1 MYGLFSFANQD
12 GDSSAAKTTFTLF
25 FWNPFAPDQQPSP
38 ATALQHKQRATAFVA
53 AQVPKEEKALR
64 DALVMCLWSITPCMP
79 PGMLDFMMFL
89 ALAHH
94 RLPAVERQAR
104 ESRIQQLV
112 EAQGTFAAT
121 DPAEF
126 KRQKALLQNIAILF
140 PDALLAANLSSICGP
155 MRFNSCVL
163 PACPQA
169 LLPLQQMVDRLCLN
183 LHERHARSA
192 EVIEA
197 LKGVLFHSR
206 PDELVA
212 RWDTVARAVNID
224 WSLLLLPALDRI
236 GRWPPAGISRVPAEA
251 LLCAL
256 TAGVGVAPGS
266 SLLQTVERAIDD
278 ALARFNQSVTEV
290 QLATLEA
297 ALAGVPLGAASLPTA
312 QAANRLI
319 DEAIDQ
325 VTLRMTRERI
335 ERCGQVRDLQGDLA
349 PVHAWAVNRLL
360 RWIEGPIVNPAPLRR
375 VDRARAVT
383 AENQRTRPA
392 GAAATG
398 ATGAT
403 PPPMTPR
410 DVDTLVENGFAATA
424 DFFIADITDMV
435 ALATALGGDKA
446 LVQACDRLREPLA
459 QLAAQ
464 PASIDELRA
473 GPLLAQ
479 AESCITA
486 LRANI
491 KATQAQDQLQQK
503 FAARLEAALACET
516 MVLGRR
522 QGGVIACPMQA
533 SDWPGVVTAF
543 HHRLLSRARR
553 IEIDGET
560 VLLRPDQAL
569 ALYVTGSSQ
578 SNHAFDVSV
587 HLWQRRPDAT
597 AGPGRTATAWPAMNS
612 PAWFDTYITCC
623 VLHVPNT
630 V

>member
-12 GDSSAAKTTFTLF
+12 RDASAAKTTFTLF
-25 FWNPFAPDQQPSP
+25 FWNPFAPDQQPSA

-53 AQVPKEEKALR
+53 AQVPKEDKALR

-112 EAQGTFAAT
+112 EAQGAFAST
-121 DPAEF
+121 DLAEF

-140 PDALLAANLSSICGP
+140 PDALLPANLRSICGP

-163 PACPQA
+163 PSCPDD

-197 LKGVLFHSR
+197 LKGVLFHSQ

-212 RWDTVARAVNID
+212 RWDTVARAVNLD

-236 GRWPPAGISRVPAEA
+236 GRWPPTGMSSIPAEA
-251 LLCAL
+251 LLCAM
-256 TAGVGVAPGS
+256 TAGGGVAAD
-266 SLLQTVERAIDD
+266 SLLQPTIERAIDD
-278 ALARFNQSVTEV
+278 ALARFNQSVTDV

-312 QAANRLI
+312 HAANRLI

-325 VTLRMTRERI
+325 VSRRMTSERI
-335 ERCGQVRDLQGDLA
+335 EQCGQVRDLQGDLA

-392 GAAATG
+392 GAAAKG
-398 ATGAT
+398 AS
-403 PPPMTPR
+403 PLPMTPR

-464 PASIDELRA
+464 PASIDELKA

-486 LRANI
+486 LRGNI
-491 KATQAQDQLQQK
+491 KARQTQDQLQEK

-533 SDWPGVVTAF
+533 SDWPGVVMTF

-587 HLWQRRPDAT
+587 HLWQRRPEAT
-597 AGPGRTATAWPAMNS
+597 AGPGRTVTAWPAMNS

-623 VLHVPNT
+623 VLHVPHAS
-630 V
+630 